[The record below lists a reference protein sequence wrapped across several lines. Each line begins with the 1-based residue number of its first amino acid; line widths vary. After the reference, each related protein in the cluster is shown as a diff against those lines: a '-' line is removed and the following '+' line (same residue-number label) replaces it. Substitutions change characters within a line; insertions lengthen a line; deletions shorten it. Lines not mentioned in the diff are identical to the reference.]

1 MERKKKN
8 LISCTK
14 LLYLLPMAVC
24 LCPSYPQRATEAQGE
39 GVPVIS
45 TGTNGVPA
53 TMQELQIDTDSLQ
66 TIPDFKASRRGE
78 PGQSPILLPFGQY
91 MQEVE
96 DNNSNINAGRDFTV
110 GFYSYTVN
118 ADDTSLP
125 VKDLISLAARFS
137 IPYEEIAL
145 LNDLTPNDK
154 LEGKTLVIPNA
165 AGLFVPLNP
174 QSSLATLVKKRLYN
188 PNGGNIY
195 IIDGEPFQ
203 YHPKERI
210 TPTERAFF
218 LDTNLR
224 MPLDNS
230 VLTSHYGKRT
240 SPITGREHLH
250 QGIDLAAP
258 EGSKVFACQAGTV
271 SVATYDNIFGNYIIV
286 QHENSLQSVYAHLSS
301 MEVRTGEAVLKGGV
315 IGRVG
320 STGAST
326 GPHLHFEIRKNGRA
340 EDPKTLLPAI

>member
-1 MERKKKN
+1 MQA
-8 LISCTK
+8 CF
-14 LLYLLPMAVC
+14 LLLSFLVSGGVSPPLAQNVGAV
-24 LCPSYPQRATEAQGE
+24 Q
-39 GVPVIS
+39 
-45 TGTNGVPA
+45 PA
-53 TMQELQIDTDSLQ
+53 GHIIDSSSLQ
-66 TIPDFKASRRGE
+66 TIPDFKQFRRNEKRRE
-78 PGQSPILLPFGQY
+78 PPILLPFGQY
-91 MQEVE
+91 MKEVE
-96 DNNSNINAGRDFTV
+96 ANNVNINGQRNFQP
-110 GFYSYTVN
+110 GFYLYTVN

-125 VKDLISLAARFS
+125 VKDLISLAARFT

-154 LEGKTLVIPNA
+154 LEGQTLIIPNA

-174 QSSLATLVKKRLYN
+174 KNSLATLVKKRLYN
-188 PNGGNIY
+188 PDGGNIY

-203 YHPKERI
+203 YHPTERI

-230 VLTSHYGKRT
+230 VLTSHYGKRV

-258 EGSKVFACQAGTV
+258 TGTKVYACQAGTV
-271 SVATYDNIFGNYIIV
+271 SVATYDNIFGNYIIL
-286 QHENSLQSVYAHLSS
+286 QHADSVQSVYAHLSAI
-301 MEVRTGEAVLKGGV
+301 EVKAGESVLKGSI

-326 GPHLHFEIRKNGRA
+326 GPHLHFEIRKNGRSQ
-340 EDPKTLLPAI
+340 DPKDLLPAI